1 MHGVNADQY
10 ITDGRQ
16 AWYDVALVLVPEIE
30 TLAGPFEFIK
40 EINKEVD
47 IELSSEIANKL
58 IEQMAV
64 AIIRVTKKRKTKNDD
79 LANK

>member
-1 MHGVNADQY
+1 MLSNHIVIGLFPISPAKESVMKQ
-10 ITDGRQ
+10 
-16 AWYDVALVLVPEIE
+16 LS
-30 TLAGPFEFIK
+30 FEFIK

-47 IELSSEIANKL
+47 IELSSEIKNKL

-64 AIIRVTKKRKTKNDD
+64 VILRVNKGGKSKNDD

>member
-1 MHGVNADQY
+1 MKQ
-10 ITDGRQ
+10 
-16 AWYDVALVLVPEIE
+16 LS
-30 TLAGPFEFIK
+30 FEFIK
-40 EINKEVD
+40 EINNEVD

-64 AIIRVTKKRKTKNDD
+64 VIIQVNKGGKSKNDD